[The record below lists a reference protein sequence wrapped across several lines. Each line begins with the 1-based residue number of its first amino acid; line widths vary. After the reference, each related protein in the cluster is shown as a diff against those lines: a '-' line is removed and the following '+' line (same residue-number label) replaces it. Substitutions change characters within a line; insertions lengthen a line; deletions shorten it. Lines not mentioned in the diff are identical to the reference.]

1 MIKRVIV
8 YFCSMKKLLLMFAA
22 AWVCAG
28 QAVAQ
33 RGNNHN
39 FEISKNLEVFNDIYK
54 QLDRF
59 YVDTLNADTVIGWA
73 IDAMLNKVDPFT
85 VHFSE
90 TNMEDLRTMTTGKYA
105 GIGSIIRYK
114 KSEDRVVIGEPYE
127 GSPSD
132 KAGVK
137 AGDVILSVDGMD
149 VKGMPVEEVTKLLRG
164 DAGTRFVL
172 TVRRPGEEKELSFK
186 ITRENI
192 QLPTVPY
199 YGMVADGVGYLLL
212 NSFTEDCS
220 REVRR
225 AIVSLKEQGARS
237 LVLDLRG
244 NPGGSL
250 SEAVEVVNLFVPKG
264 QKVVYTKGKLASS
277 NMEYFTQKPPLDVD
291 MPVVVLVDGGT
302 ASAAEIV
309 SGALQDLDRAV
320 VVGMRTYGKG
330 LVQTLRET
338 PYHGNLKVTTSRYY
352 IPSGRC
358 IQAYDY
364 RHLKAD
370 GSVGTVPDSL
380 TKVFHTAAGREVRDG
395 GGIKPDVVMKPD
407 SLADI
412 VYEVAA
418 SDELFDFATRYAI
431 AHKEIAPA
439 GDFEIS
445 DEEYDMFVKEMVAG
459 KFPHK
464 YRSGSV
470 LEILEKTARRDGCYD
485 RAKEKIEEL
494 KALFTPDLEED
505 LRKNKKDIKKLLVD
519 EIIPRY
525 YYQKGAV
532 VQQLSGDVDLQ
543 EALKILA
550 DPEAYARILGKRK

>member
-1 MIKRVIV
+1 
-8 YFCSMKKLLLMFAA
+8 MKKLILWLAC
-22 AWVCAG
+22 AWMCAG
-28 QAVAQ
+28 QAEAQ
-33 RGNNHN
+33 RSGNHN
-39 FEISKNLEVFNDIYK
+39 FEISKNLEIFNDIYK
-54 QLDRF
+54 QLDRY
-59 YVDTLNADTVIGWA
+59 YVDTLSADTVIGWA
-73 IDAMLNKVDPFT
+73 INSMLNKVDPFT

-90 TNMEDLRTMTTGKYA
+90 TNMDDLRTMATGKYA
-105 GIGSIIRYK
+105 GIGSVIRYK

-132 KAGVK
+132 QAGLK
-137 AGDVILSVDGMD
+137 AGDVLLAVDDKD
-149 VKGMPVEEVTKLLRG
+149 VKGMTTAEVSKLLRG

-172 TVRRPGEEKELSFK
+172 KVRRPGVEEPLSFK

-192 QLPTVPY
+192 QMPSVPY
-199 YGMVADGVGYLLL
+199 YGMRTNRIGYLLL

-225 AIVSLKEQGARS
+225 AVVALKEQGAQS

-250 SEAVEVVNLFVPKG
+250 AEAVEVVNLFVPKG

-277 NMEYFTQKPPLDVD
+277 NMEYLTQKPALDTE
-291 MPVVVLVDGGT
+291 MPMVVLVDGGS

-320 VVGMRTYGKG
+320 IVGMRTYGKG
-330 LVQTLRET
+330 LVQTIRET

-364 RHLKAD
+364 RHLNAD

-380 TKVFHTAAGREVRDG
+380 TKVFHTASGREVRDG
-395 GGIKPDVVMKPD
+395 GGINPDVVMKPD

-418 SDELFDFATRYAI
+418 SDELFDYATRYVA
-431 AHKEIAPA
+431 AHKSIASA
-439 GDFEIS
+439 GEFEIS
-445 DEEYDMFVKEMVAG
+445 DEEYDAFVKEMVDG
-459 KFPHK
+459 KFSYK

-470 LEILEKTARRDGCYD
+470 LELLEKAARRDGCCD
-485 RAKEKIEEL
+485 RVKDKIGEL
-494 KALFTPDLEED
+494 KSLLQPDLEGD
-505 LRKNKKDIKKLLVD
+505 LQKNKKNIKKLLAD

-532 VQQLSGDVDLQ
+532 VQQLKDDVDLQ
-543 EALKILA
+543 EALDILA
-550 DPEAYARILGKRK
+550 DRERYDKILGK

>member
-1 MIKRVIV
+1 
-8 YFCSMKKLLLMFAA
+8 MKKLILWLAC
-22 AWVCAG
+22 AWMCAG
-28 QAVAQ
+28 QAEAQ
-33 RGNNHN
+33 RSGSHN

-54 QLDRF
+54 QLDRY
-59 YVDTLNADTVIGWA
+59 YVDTLSADTVIGWA
-73 IDAMLNKVDPFT
+73 INSMLNKVDPFT

-90 TNMEDLRTMTTGKYA
+90 TNMDDLRTMATGKYA
-105 GIGSIIRYK
+105 GIGSVIRYK

-132 KAGVK
+132 LVGLK
-137 AGDVILSVDGMD
+137 AGDVLLTVDDKD
-149 VKGMPVEEVTKLLRG
+149 VKGMATAEVSTLLRG

-172 TVRRPGEEKELSFK
+172 KVRRPGVEEPLSFK

-192 QLPTVPY
+192 QMPAVPY
-199 YGMVADGVGYLLL
+199 YGMKTDKVGYLLL
-212 NSFTEDCS
+212 SSFTEDCS

-225 AIVSLKEQGARS
+225 AVMALKEQGAQS
-237 LVLDLRG
+237 LVFDLRG

-250 SEAVEVVNLFVPKG
+250 AEAVEVVNLFVPKG

-277 NMEYFTQKPPLDVD
+277 NMEYLTQKPALDTE
-291 MPVVVLVDGGT
+291 MPMVVLVDGSS

-320 VVGMRTYGKG
+320 IVGMRTYGKG
-330 LVQTLRET
+330 LVQTIRET

-364 RHLKAD
+364 RHLNAD

-380 TKVFHTAAGREVRDG
+380 TKVFHTASGREVRDG
-395 GGIKPDVVMKPD
+395 GGINPDVVMRPD

-418 SDELFDFATRYAI
+418 SDELFDFATRYVMT
-431 AHKEIAPA
+431 HKNIAPA
-439 GDFEIS
+439 GEFEIS
-445 DEEYDMFVKEMVAG
+445 DEEYDAFVKEMVDG
-459 KFPHK
+459 KFSYK

-470 LEILEKTARRDGCYD
+470 LELLEKAARRDGCYD
-485 RAKEKIEEL
+485 KVKDKIGEL
-494 KALFTPDLEED
+494 KTLLQPDLEGD
-505 LRKNKKDIKKLLVD
+505 LRKNKKNIKKILAD

-532 VQQLSGDVDLQ
+532 VQQLKDDVDLQ
-543 EALKILA
+543 EALDILA
-550 DPEAYARILGKRK
+550 DRERYDRILKK